1 MKSGVLRQEIK
12 RTSRFVIMSTQLGI
26 IATSY
31 FWLVPTTSS
40 NTLLISV
47 LILSLNFGKA
57 TISPLES
64 VIAGNLLIINCYEG
78 SGQRRDRLALCLPS
92 LCVSQADLCLVLLV
106 PKT

>member
-78 SGQRRDRLALCLPS
+78 SGLQSHRVRCLIQALGRFLYGDIS
-92 LCVSQADLCLVLLV
+92 AQNVSSV
-106 PKT
+106 